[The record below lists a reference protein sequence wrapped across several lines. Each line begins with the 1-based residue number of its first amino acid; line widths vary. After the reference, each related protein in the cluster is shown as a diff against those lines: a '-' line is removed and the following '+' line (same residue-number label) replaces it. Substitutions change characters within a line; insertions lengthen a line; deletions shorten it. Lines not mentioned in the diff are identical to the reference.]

1 MRKLSLKQSFVFDSA
16 LFLAALLLLASA
28 FHAMEPTYSQGEY
41 RLYSADEW
49 QEYEYPF
56 GMDTPEQVFPELKF
70 LMRVGALLPSRFLF
84 IPDDCVEGMSINRIA
99 LPAELFPLCDYWFGQ
114 TLDLSSYLRRGE
126 NIFQVKLKNDGGY
139 SKLKISI
146 AQSEPMSIF
155 LRFLLLLATA
165 VYLWRAGRM
174 FCKKRSEIVLFTVFA
189 ASVFLRIYYFFITR
203 YEVRGHDSEGHIEY
217 IQYLLDHRFALPH
230 STAGWEFYHPPLY
243 YYLSALWM
251 RVDMMFTNLRH
262 VLLRDLQ
269 IFSFLLTVG
278 MLIFI
283 FWTCLQLFPRREQLK
298 ERLFFLLPISFLPSF
313 VYFTAR
319 INNDVL
325 YQFFAFATLALI
337 LAWWKD
343 PRKKYW
349 FLCIGAVVLGLLS
362 KSTTFILLPLVYA
375 CLLLRRNIRWK
386 QKLLLGVGGLFIIG
400 CLTGWFYALRFLQED
415 NTSIVQNLT
424 HLSSGLAVDSSVNML
439 TEFNPVRVIK
449 VPFNSSWGDE
459 NWRDHFWEYWVKSAF
474 FGEYPYG
481 ERAEVVGS
489 VILFLAMLL
498 LPFLF
503 MGFFSSV
510 RKRRYETF
518 PLWFTALTVLLAHA
532 AYRQYAPFSSSQ
544 DFRYSMIVIV
554 PFAYFLLVG
563 IGDRSK
569 PVRIGCY
576 VLLTLL
582 LVGNVIFIAG
592 LPFLQK

>member
-1 MRKLSLKQSFVFDSA
+1 MRKLSLMQSFALDTV
-16 LFLAALLLLASA
+16 LFLAALLLLAGA
-28 FHAMEPTYSQGEY
+28 FHVVEPTFSQTQY
-41 RLYSADEW
+41 RLNSTDEW
-49 QEYEYPF
+49 QEYKHPF

-84 IPDDCVEGMSINRIA
+84 IPDDCVEEISINRIA

-114 TLDLSSYLRRGE
+114 TLDLSQYLRRGE
-126 NIFQVKLKNDGGY
+126 NIFLVKLKNDGGY
-139 SKLKISI
+139 SKLKMFIGSFDPI
-146 AQSEPMSIF
+146 ILF
-155 LRFLLLLATA
+155 LRSLLLLAIA
-165 VYLWRAGRM
+165 VYLWRAGRVL
-174 FCKKRSEIVLFTVFA
+174 CKKRSDVVLFAVFVL
-189 ASVFLRIYYFFITR
+189 SVFLRIYYFFITR

-230 STAGWEFYHPPLY
+230 STSGWEFYHPPLY

-278 MLIFI
+278 MLVFI
-283 FWTCLQLFPRREQLK
+283 FWMCFQLFPRREQLK
-298 ERLFFLLPISFLPSF
+298 ERLLFLLSISFLPSF

-325 YQFFAFATLALI
+325 FQFFAFGILALM
-337 LAWWKD
+337 LAWWED

-349 FLCIGAVVLGLLS
+349 YLCIGAVGLGLLS
-362 KSTTFILLPLVYA
+362 KSTTLILLPLVYA
-375 CLLLRRNIRWK
+375 CLLLQRNIRWK
-386 QKLLLGVGGLFIIG
+386 QKLLLGASGLLIIG
-400 CLTGWFYALRFLQED
+400 CLTGWFYALRFVQED

-424 HLSSGLAVDSSVNML
+424 HLSSGLAVDGSVTML

-459 NWRDHFWEYWVKSAF
+459 NWRDHFWEYWMKSAF

-489 VILFLAMLL
+489 VILFLAMVL

-503 MGFFSSV
+503 MGFYSCF
-510 RKRRYETF
+510 RKRWYETF
-518 PLWFTALTVLLAHA
+518 PLWFTAVTVLLAHT

-544 DFRYSMIVIV
+544 DFRYSMISIV
-554 PFAYFLLVG
+554 PFAYFLLAG
-563 IGDRSK
+563 IEGCSK

-582 LVGNVIFIAG
+582 LVGNVVFIAG